1 MFALVIRNLLNPH
14 TTGAVMK
21 IFLLILTAMAIF
33 SGCTPKLSP
42 QVAAITRQI
51 PAEFPEAYY
60 LQGEAAGQK
69 IFRVIP
75 GRSRVIIVVR
85 RAGALARLG
94 HDHVVA
100 SHDAGGYVDV
110 DAGRAD
116 LYVALARLT
125 VDESGLRAEAGLSTQ
140 PSPEAVEGTRRNM
153 LEKVLDAERFPF
165 ALIRAK
171 RSSADSPVLQVTLT
185 LHGTSKTFE
194 VPAQIEN
201 LVDGFRINGQMAFN
215 QTDFGM
221 TPFSVLGGAIQVQD
235 RLDLRFVIF
244 AKRD

>member
-1 MFALVIRNLLNPH
+1 MNHSAADFCRASFIAIIAGLLVACAP
-14 TTGAVMK
+14 
-21 IFLLILTAMAIF
+21 
-33 SGCTPKLSP
+33 PLSP
-42 QVAAITRQI
+42 DAVISQSLA
-51 PAEFPEAYY
+51 PADFPEAYY
-60 LQGEAAGQK
+60 RQAELAG
-69 IFRVIP
+69 
-75 GRSRVIIVVR
+75 SRVMRIDSIRSLVTIIAR
-85 RAGALARLG
+85 RGGVLARLG

-100 SHDAGGYVDV
+100 SHDVRGYVDV

-116 LYVALARLT
+116 LYVALDRLT
-125 VDESGLRAEAGLSTQ
+125 VDEPGLRAEAGLSTQ

-201 LVDGFRINGQMAFN
+201 LVDGFRISGQIAFN